1 LTRAAGETVG
11 SYAITQGTLA
21 ANSNYTIAFTGSTLS
36 ITPAALTITANNRSK
51 TYGETVT
58 FAGTE
63 FTSTA
68 LINSD
73 TITSVALTS
82 TGAVASADVGSYDIV
97 PGAPIGAGLTNY
109 SILYVNGTL
118 TVGKAT
124 TAGALASSANPALPG
139 ANVTFTM
146 NITPVA
152 PGGGTPAGTV
162 DFRIDGSI
170 AGSGP
175 LTAGIATFSTATLSH
190 GSHTVAAEYPGSQ
203 NHKGI
208 TNTLAPAQVINT
220 PPVASNLT
228 IERYATQDVKVR
240 LSSILT
246 NAFDAD
252 SDALTNAVA
261 ALSAH
266 NGTITVAGDWVT
278 YTPAS
283 GYTNADSFTYTAG
296 DPFGA
301 SAVGTVNVAIKLD
314 NDPGQNLT
322 ITDLGSGTFRIFGSG
337 IPGRTYR
344 IQYADSPLSPNWQDM
359 TGGSVT
365 ADSNGVFVFTDT
377 SVASVRYYR
386 SAFP

>member
-1 LTRAAGETVG
+1 
-11 SYAITQGTLA
+11 
-21 ANSNYTIAFTGSTLS
+21 
-36 ITPAALTITANNRSK
+36 
-51 TYGETVT
+51 VT
-58 FAGTE
+58 
-63 FTSTA
+63 
-68 LINSD
+68 
-73 TITSVALTS
+73 
-82 TGAVASADVGSYDIV
+82 
-97 PGAPIGAGLTNY
+97 
-109 SILYVNGTL
+109 
-118 TVGKAT
+118 
-124 TAGALASSANPALPG
+124 
-139 ANVTFTM
+139 
-146 NITPVA
+146 
-152 PGGGTPAGTV
+152 
-162 DFRIDGSI
+162 
-170 AGSGP
+170 
-175 LTAGIATFSTATLSH
+175 
-190 GSHTVAAEYPGSQ
+190 AEYPGSQ